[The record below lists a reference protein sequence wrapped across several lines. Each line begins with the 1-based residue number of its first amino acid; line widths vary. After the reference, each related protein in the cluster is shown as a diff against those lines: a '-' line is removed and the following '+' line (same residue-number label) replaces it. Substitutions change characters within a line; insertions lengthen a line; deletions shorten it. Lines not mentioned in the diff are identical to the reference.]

1 MVMAETTQYLKSK
14 LPQTPHV
21 AVVLGSGLSDMGE
34 ELSQTISIPFTDIPD
49 FPQPTVSGHQGEFIF
64 GYLKNIPVLFAKG
77 RIHFYEG
84 LAMKTITLPVR
95 LYADLGIPNFILTN
109 SAGCLNPKWN
119 IGDIMM
125 INGHLD
131 CTYRSGLIRPQLCK
145 GLPWYKDVNIELAQ
159 TAARTCGIRLR
170 QGAYAW
176 MLGPTYETPAEI
188 KSIQELG
195 GSAVG
200 MSTLPEIVSAGELGL
215 NFMGFSCLSNFGA
228 GMKQVQLAHEDV
240 LTTALKFQGDFK
252 KLIREII
259 INI

>member
-1 MVMAETTQYLKSK
+1 ME
-14 LPQTPHV
+14 
-21 AVVLGSGLSDMGE
+21 
-34 ELSQTISIPFTDIPD
+34 
-49 FPQPTVSGHQGEFIF
+49 
-64 GYLKNIPVLFAKG
+64 
-77 RIHFYEG
+77 
-84 LAMKTITLPVR
+84 TITLPVR

-131 CTYRSGLIRPQLCK
+131 CTYRSGITRPQLYK
-145 GLPWYKDVNIELAQ
+145 GLPWYKYVNIELAQ
-159 TAARTCGIRLR
+159 TAATTCGIRLR
-170 QGAYAW
+170 QGAYSW

-200 MSTLPEIVSAGELGL
+200 MSTLPEIVAAGELGL

-228 GMKQVQLAHEDV
+228 GIKQVQLTHEDV
-240 LTTALKFQGDFK
+240 LSSTLKFQGDLK
-252 KLIREII
+252 KLIGEII